1 MNYIIHTEL
10 TPEELAK
17 RHYAFPEQRKFPL
30 PDRAHILSA
39 IKFFNYVDPKDERHL
54 ANAILQRMRELGV
67 TNVYVG
73 PNNRFGK
80 YYKEEPDSLTHYG
93 KPGMHWGEW
102 NDETR
107 ERYLNEG
114 HRDPLQ
120 KKHKQVQQPT
130 SGGIQSQLQVAAQ
143 NSVASDHANK
153 ADWAKRLVAKARHRK
168 ATTIPDVITH
178 SDFLAH
184 YGVKGMHWGVWN
196 AETAARHAGRRA
208 ERYREKAYN
217 ARKKAQS
224 LDRMAFGRSSSIQRA
239 KYKAKASKYTKR
251 ANRSD
256 WHPFQSPYERARNQ
270 RKAQK
275 YKRMAEG
282 LSGKVAKVEAL
293 EAKADRYEFK
303 AEKAERA
310 KKRYLSSISKS
321 NLATGRNLV
330 NNAMEARLDS
340 RVDHYVRKEAGKA
353 QKEGRNVDA
362 RYRAKLR
369 AEGQKHYYGQ

>member
-1 MNYIIHTEL
+1 MDYLIHTTL
-10 TPEELAK
+10 SPGELAK
-17 RHYAFPEQRKFPL
+17 RHYAFPEQRKFPM
-30 PDRAHILSA
+30 PDRAHVLSA

-54 ANAILQRMRELGV
+54 ANAILQRMRELGI

-80 YYKEEPDSLTHYG
+80 YYKGESDS
-93 KPGMHWGEW
+93 
-102 NDETR
+102 
-107 ERYLNEG
+107 
-114 HRDPLQ
+114 
-120 KKHKQVQQPT
+120 
-130 SGGIQSQLQVAAQ
+130 
-143 NSVASDHANK
+143 
-153 ADWAKRLVAKARHRK
+153 
-168 ATTIPDVITH
+168 
-178 SDFLAH
+178 LAH

-293 EAKADRYEFK
+293 EAKADKYEFK

-310 KKRYLSSISKS
+310 KKRYMSSISKS

-340 RVDHYVRKEAGKA
+340 RVDHYVQREAAKA
-353 QKEGRNVDA
+353 QKAGKNVDA
-362 RYRAKLR
+362 KYREKLR
-369 AEGQKHYYGQ
+369 VEGSKHYYGQ